1 MLFLRHWNSATLFC
15 GALRITGALD
25 TRGHSRKLSSC
36 DDAHTREHWWWGNP
50 HCTGRRALSLRTASD
65 DDGSPLAGGG

>member
-25 TRGHSRKLSSC
+25 TRETPVTDLDTTTH
-36 DDAHTREHWWWGNP
+36 
-50 HCTGRRALSLRTASD
+50 
-65 DDGSPLAGGG
+65 

>member
-36 DDAHTREHWWWGNP
+36 DDAHTREHSWWGKP
-50 HCTGRRALSLRTASD
+50 HFTRRRTVSLHSALD
-65 DDGSPLAGGG
+65 DDGSLLAGGG

>member
-1 MLFLRHWNSATLFC
+1 MLTLY
-15 GALRITGALD
+15 AYVYTAIAWSVTTLAD

-50 HCTGRRALSLRTASD
+50 HCTARRALSLLSALD